1 METEVIGAIAAMPQE
16 IAPLLKRIGRY
27 RREQAAGVPLYRFTC
42 GNTPVVLARSGMGP
56 RHAREATRALIETAR
71 PAAIVNFGFAG
82 AVLPGLRVGELVLAE
97 RVYRLSGGVL
107 EQAPPP
113 ALSQATLA
121 FDACRAAG
129 LEVRSG
135 SYITAAGI
143 VNKNDLATSVKAEL
157 PLPVLEMETAAVLEE
172 AAAAGIPAL
181 ALRAISDAAD
191 EELGFSIEEI
201 CDAQLNPSPGRLMLV
216 LLKKPYL
223 VPQLVRLAGNSRRAG
238 RSLAQGVELALR
250 ALGRRMEV

>member
-27 RREQAAGVPLYRFTC
+27 RSERAAGITLYRFTC
-42 GNTPVVLARSGMGP
+42 GNTPVVLALSGMGP

-71 PAAIVNFGFAG
+71 PAAILNFGFAG

-97 RVYRLSGGVL
+97 RVYRLSDGVL
-107 EQAPPP
+107 EQAPRL
-113 ALSQATLA
+113 ALPQTSLA
-121 FDACRAAG
+121 FEACRAAG

-135 SYITAAGI
+135 SFITASGI
-143 VNKNDLATSVKAEL
+143 MNKSDLAASVKAEL
-157 PLPVLEMETAAVLEE
+157 ALPVLEMETAAVLEE
-172 AAAAGIPAL
+172 ATAAGVPAL
-181 ALRAISDAAD
+181 ALRAISDAAE

-201 CDAQLNPSPGRLMLV
+201 CDAHLNLSPGRLMLALV
-216 LLKKPYL
+216 KKPYL

-238 RSLAQGVELALR
+238 MKLAQGVELTLR
-250 ALGRRMEV
+250 ALGKGMAV